1 MKTKQSKKES
11 KRKYL
16 ILPKETPKKQGAY
29 TGYGSGVYN
38 SNRSILKQL
47 FEAESWRTKR
57 AAIRLKAIDPQSFP
71 FPNSGHHYSLE
82 NFSDQK
88 KRHVNNT
95 FMKERWGS

>member
-1 MKTKQSKKES
+1 MHWKQNKAKKES

-16 ILPKETPKKQGAY
+16 IFPKETHKNQGAY

-47 FEAESWRTKR
+47 FEAESWKTER
-57 AAIRLKAIDPQSFP
+57 AAIRLKAIDPQSFQ
-71 FPNSGHHYSLE
+71 FPNSGHHYSLD

-88 KRHVNNT
+88 KKT
-95 FMKERWGS
+95 C